1 MKEFAGKGAV
11 VTGAASGIGR
21 GIARALAER
30 GMKLA
35 LLDIEAEALRAARE
49 EIAAAGAEA
58 TAHEVDVADRAAMYA
73 AAERAGAALG
83 RVHVLCNNAGVG
95 YAGVPLDRVPDG
107 DWDWVIGVNLM
118 GVVNGIQAFLPLI
131 KAHGE
136 GGHIVNTASIG
147 GHHVM
152 PGWGHGVYSTSKFAV
167 VGLSEALK
175 DDLEPHG
182 IGVSVLCPAAVGTAI
197 YDGGRNRP
205 ARFGG
210 PFRRPADHPMV
221 ERLAAGMASGE
232 IGRWVVRAIEDQAF
246 YIFTHPETREL
257 VERRHGRIQ
266 EAYDWARRVAGEIT
280 APPTAKE
287 REAER

>member
-1 MKEFAGKGAV
+1 MRDLAGKGAV

-21 GIARALAER
+21 GIARALAGR
-30 GMKLA
+30 GMRLA
-35 LLDIEAEALRAARE
+35 LLDIEAEALWAARD
-49 EIAAAGAEA
+49 EIAALGAEV
-58 TAHEVDVADRAAMYA
+58 TALDVDVTDREAMYA
-73 AAERAGAALG
+73 AAAAVGAALG
-83 RVHVLCNNAGVG
+83 RVHLLCNNAGVG

-131 KAHGE
+131 KAHGK

-152 PGWGHGVYSTSKFAV
+152 SGWGHGVYSTSKFAV

-182 IGVSVLCPAAVGTAI
+182 IGVSVLCPAAVDTAI

-210 PFRRPADHPMV
+210 PFERAADHPMV
-221 ERLAAGMASGE
+221 ELLKAGMAPPE
-232 IGRWVVRAIEDQAF
+232 IGRWVVRAIEDEAF
-246 YIFTHPETREL
+246 YIFTHPETRVL
-257 VERRHGRIQ
+257 VERRYRRIQ
-266 EAYDWARRVAGEIT
+266 EAYGWARRVAGELT
-280 APPTAKE
+280 DS
-287 REAER
+287 